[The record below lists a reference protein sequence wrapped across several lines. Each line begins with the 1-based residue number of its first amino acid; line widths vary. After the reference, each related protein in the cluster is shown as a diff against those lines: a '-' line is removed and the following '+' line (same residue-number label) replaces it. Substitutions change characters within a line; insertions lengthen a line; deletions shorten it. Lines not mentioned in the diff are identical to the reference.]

1 MQLTCLLQIL
11 IIYYGPMGSFMGTAR
26 AYIWRSAHYLKFTT
40 PTLIKAPSANGQR
53 RLCVAA

>member
-40 PTLIKAPSANGQR
+40 PTLIN
-53 RLCVAA
+53 RLYAGIISRGYTV